1 MAKEKVFAV
10 IGLGTFG
17 KKVCEVLS
25 EKGGSVIAIDN
36 DPDLIQSI
44 QDTVTQ
50 AVYLDSTDEEAMG
63 EVPFEDVD
71 IAIIAIGDNV
81 EASII
86 STAICKKIGIPYIVA
101 RAVKEIHQQVL
112 KQVGADEIINIEIEE
127 GQRVAQRLIAPE
139 ILDRIPISSTISV
152 TEMYVPKE
160 FIGKSLKE
168 LDLRKKT
175 KVNVVSIKRTIL
187 SVDEQGNSVRS
198 EDIVFP
204 EPEEVLRESDMM
216 LIVGKNTDLERL
228 QESQ

>member
-71 IAIIAIGDNV
+71 IAIIAIGDNI

>member
-17 KKVCEVLS
+17 KKVSEVLS

-63 EVPFEDVD
+63 EVSFEDVD

-152 TEMYVPKE
+152 AEMYVPKE

>member
-25 EKGGSVIAIDN
+25 SKGGSVIAIDN

-44 QDTVTQ
+44 QETVTQ

-139 ILDRIPISSTISV
+139 VLDRIPISSSISV
-152 TEMYVPKE
+152 AEMYVPKE

-187 SVDEQGNSVRS
+187 SVNEQGNSVRS
-198 EDIVFP
+198 EDIIFP
-204 EPEEVLRESDMM
+204 EPGEILRESDML
-216 LIVGKNTDLERL
+216 LIVGKNTDIERL

>member
-17 KKVCEVLS
+17 KEVCEVLS
-25 EKGGSVIAIDN
+25 SKGGSVIAIDN
-36 DPDLIQSI
+36 DPDLIQGI
-44 QDTVTQ
+44 QDSVTQ
-50 AVYLDSTDEEAMG
+50 AIYLDSTDEEAMG

-101 RAVKEIHQQVL
+101 RAVKDIHQQVL
-112 KQVGADEIINIEIEE
+112 EQVGADEIINIEIEE

-139 ILDRIPISSTISV
+139 VLDRIPISSTISV
-152 TEMYVPKE
+152 AEMYIPKE
-160 FIGKSLKE
+160 FIGKSLKD

-175 KVNVVSIKRTIL
+175 NVNVVSIKRIFL
-187 SVDEQGNSVRS
+187 SVDEDGNSIRR
-198 EDIVFP
+198 EDIIFP
-204 EPEEVLRESDMM
+204 EPEEVLKESDMM
-216 LIVGKNTDLERL
+216 LVVGKNSDIERL